1 MEVHQ
6 LRYFCAVAETGS
18 FTRAAEREQVA
29 QPSLSQQI
37 MKLEEELGVRL
48 FDRLGRSVRLTDL
61 GQIFLPRARAILME
75 LRAAKEEVAE
85 KQSSVSGPVSVGVI
99 PTIAPYFLPSRIALF
114 LRKYPR
120 AAITVTEDVTVRLI
134 DRLRAGLVDLAIMAL
149 PARGHDLECF
159 PLRTERL
166 YAILPKNHA
175 LGRKRTVLLKELR
188 NEPFLLLREDH
199 CFRETAIE
207 VCKQARVIP
216 QIVFESGQFS
226 SILAMVGAGLGIS
239 IVPEMALVHRPDCT
253 SVLIADER
261 ASRTIGVATLKGRF
275 LSRVQRAFLT
285 QLQTDSHAHGH
296 GHGHGR
302 AKSARRLKAS
312 TSQKVL
318 VP

>member
-48 FDRLGRSVRLTDL
+48 FDRLGRAVRLTDL
-61 GQIFLPRARAILME
+61 GQLFLPRARAILNQM
-75 LRAAKEEVAE
+75 RAAKQEVAE
-85 KQSSVSGPVSVGVI
+85 KQSTVAGPVCIGVI
-99 PTIAPYFLPSRIALF
+99 PTIAPYFLPARIAMF
-114 LRKYPR
+114 SRKYPQ
-120 AAITVTEDVTVRLI
+120 ATITVVEDVTVRLL

-166 YAILPKNHA
+166 FAMLPKGHCLA
-175 LGRKRTVLLKELR
+175 GRRSILMKELR
-188 NEPFLLLREDH
+188 DQPFLLLRDDH
-199 CFRETAIE
+199 CFRDTAIE
-207 VCKQARVIP
+207 VCKRARVLP

-226 SILAMVGAGLGIS
+226 SILGMVAAGLGIS
-239 IVPEMALVHRPDCT
+239 IVPEMALEGRSDCC

-261 ASRTIGVATLKGRF
+261 ASRTIGVAALKGHF
-275 LSRVQRAFLT
+275 LSRVPLAFLDHLRS
-285 QLQTDSHAHGH
+285 QAHG
-296 GHGHGR
+296 R
-302 AKSARRLKAS
+302 SVVA
-312 TSQKVL
+312 
-318 VP
+318 